1 VERYNSFVDEGVDRD
16 FGKPTPLYKIQ
27 RPPFY
32 AAWATPCVHDSY
44 AGVRISTK
52 GQVMDMKGQVIP
64 GLYAAGEATGGYG
77 QHGLGRA
84 FCFGRLAG
92 IDAARNGGDA

>member
-1 VERYNSFVDEGVDRD
+1 
-16 FGKPTPLYKIQ
+16 
-27 RPPFY
+27 
-32 AAWATPCVHDSY
+32 
-44 AGVRISTK
+44 
-52 GQVMDMKGQVIP
+52 MDMKGQVIP

-84 FCFGRLAG
+84 FTFGRLAG